1 MLNTESTPYS
11 SLGLCIIF
19 VILKIINKIFKYFP
33 KNFSGLLTTYITLS
47 ITKGN
52 LKNFSSFGFLF
63 ARFIRLTPQL
73 AIFLLLNFL
82 LPLMASG
89 PVWRELTDTLMD
101 KCYKNW
107 WLNVLYLQNF
117 INVKEMVKFF
127 SD

>member
-1 MLNTESTPYS
+1 M
-11 SLGLCIIF
+11 
-19 VILKIINKIFKYFP
+19 
-33 KNFSGLLTTYITLS
+33 S

-101 KCYKNW
+101 RCYKNW

-127 SD
+127 SDYLFQKSLKLTLNIFKITTIKFQKLEKGKNEFRKHILLIT

>member
-1 MLNTESTPYS
+1 M
-11 SLGLCIIF
+11 
-19 VILKIINKIFKYFP
+19 
-33 KNFSGLLTTYITLS
+33 
-47 ITKGN
+47 
-52 LKNFSSFGFLF
+52 
-63 ARFIRLTPQL
+63 RLTPQL

-107 WLNVLYLQNF
+107 WLNILYLQNF

-127 SD
+127 FDLIIKTYVKYF